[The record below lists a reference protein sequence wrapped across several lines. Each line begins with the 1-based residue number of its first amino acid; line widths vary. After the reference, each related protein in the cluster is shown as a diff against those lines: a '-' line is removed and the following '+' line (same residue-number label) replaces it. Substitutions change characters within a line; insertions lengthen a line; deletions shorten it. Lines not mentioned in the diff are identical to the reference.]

1 MIEVIVKDHEL
12 QIYVNRKEL
21 AEWLAGKGGVPWD
34 GDPNSTDDLPGD
46 STDDKQDSGSST
58 DASEPEGQG
67 YRTADGTQKEF
78 PNPADVPSQ
87 EKDPKQENGINQL
100 PSDGVNLF
108 DEGPT
113 GQKGTLQDAPRDWM
127 KKNKFNYRNFCQFL
141 YDMKEVGGFKLSTPL
156 IGVTKSSKEPTLL
169 QVAYRFYS
177 FWKAGHEDI
186 GRQYKRYLLKQLEDM
201 GVKIEL
207 VKDALEGEEIDPKK
221 LPKGFEVSV

>member
-1 MIEVIVKDHEL
+1 
-12 QIYVNRKEL
+12 
-21 AEWLAGKGGVPWD
+21 
-34 GDPNSTDDLPGD
+34 
-46 STDDKQDSGSST
+46 
-58 DASEPEGQG
+58 
-67 YRTADGTQKEF
+67 
-78 PNPADVPSQ
+78 
-87 EKDPKQENGINQL
+87 
-100 PSDGVNLF
+100 
-108 DEGPT
+108 
-113 GQKGTLQDAPRDWM
+113 
-127 KKNKFNYRNFCQFL
+127 
-141 YDMKEVGGFKLSTPL
+141 MKEVGGFKLSTPL